1 MKIKNLIT
9 GLFAVSL
16 LSVTACKDDN
26 DIIVEHGAYENG
38 VLISAEGALNSNQ
51 AEVSFI
57 TSDLS
62 KVSENI
68 YSSTNAQNL
77 GDVLQTIGAKDDK
90 VYLVVNNS
98 NKIEVVNRY
107 SFKKMATISAE
118 VNQPRDIAF
127 SDNYI
132 YVTNDKYLGDKY
144 VAVYNASDFSFIKK
158 ISFTDAAQ
166 DIAVVDG
173 KAFVQNAS
181 YGVGK
186 NISVINTKTNNLDTT
201 LSLPKGDIQKTIAY
215 KNRVYTITS
224 DGVDSYIYTI
234 DATATIAN
242 TLRLTG
248 VPYATNLV
256 IDNDNYYFSSNN
268 QVYAMPLSSSSPKLL
283 FAASESPYGTLY
295 GFNVIDGKIFTSNAG
310 DFASPSE
317 ITVYS
322 ITGSKLKTFNGGI
335 GVGGFYKN

>member
-16 LSVTACKDDN
+16 LFVTACKDDN

-51 AEVSFI
+51 GEVSFM

-62 KVSENI
+62 KFSENI
-68 YSSTNAQNL
+68 YSAVNGQKL
-77 GDVLQTIGAKDDK
+77 GDVLQTVGTKDDK
-90 VYLVVNNS
+90 AYLVVNNS

-107 SFKKMATISAE
+107 SFKKLATISTE

-158 ISFTDAAQ
+158 ISFSDAAQ
-166 DIAVVDG
+166 DIAVIGG

-181 YGVGK
+181 YGFGK
-186 NISVINTKTNNLDTT
+186 NLSVINTMTNNLDTT
-201 LSLPKGDIQKTIAY
+201 VSVPKGDIQKTIAY
-215 KNRVYTITS
+215 NNRVYTVTS

-234 DATATIAN
+234 DATAAIAN
-242 TLRLTG
+242 TLTLTG
-248 VPYATNLV
+248 IPYATNLV

-268 QVYAMPLSSSSPKLL
+268 KVYTMPLSSNSPKLL

-335 GVGGFYKN
+335 GVSGFYKN